1 MEVSSLEF
9 PLNLPVLFVQ
19 VGLVFD
25 IADWAPQSPDST
37 EERAPPVGPVW
48 VHSQVLIRVNTD

>member
-19 VGLVFD
+19 VRLVFD
-25 IADWAPQSPDST
+25 IADWAPQSRGST